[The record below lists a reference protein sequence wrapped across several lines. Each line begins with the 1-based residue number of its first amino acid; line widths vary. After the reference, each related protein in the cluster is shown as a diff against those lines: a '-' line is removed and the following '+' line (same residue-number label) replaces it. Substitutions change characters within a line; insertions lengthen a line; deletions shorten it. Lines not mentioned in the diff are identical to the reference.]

1 MPEPAALKIAFKISA
16 IVLVLLAITAG
27 GAYLWFIRHAE
38 ELVREFLLEESN
50 GMIDLRTQRVSYRF
64 STHRLTL
71 TGNTFITK
79 DDRDKSHHIEA
90 RQIECS
96 MGPIYQI
103 ISERRL
109 IIDSI
114 LVDGP
119 HVGIERKSRN
129 NRRAISLPE
138 ELGRIYQ
145 LLEKSLKNLSI
156 QTFQVTN
163 GRFQLDH
170 SFDSI
175 APVIISGI
183 SLRLEGLRIP
193 DNTDQDR
200 FLHSDRLTVETGRQ
214 SIQLPDG
221 RHALSFRSFRLDTRD
236 SLISLDSCR
245 LTDHRKAESI
255 ARFDL
260 NFERLRF
267 KNLDL
272 ARLSRES
279 ILKTDSLA
287 CLKPDISL
295 AFEITGNSE
304 TSSAA
309 GRRKLQESVE
319 NAVRQMTGHLDISH
333 IKVTAARINLAT
345 IRKGKKSTYLS
356 SGSDFTI
363 DELIIPPKEPL
374 SIGRFDFEIRNYT
387 GYSSDSLYAIQFDS
401 VQLRDRTVSLSR
413 FLVRSTPK
421 NSNAAW
427 KQIQMKAFEL
437 QGIYWPALI
446 FDNRIQA
453 QKATLVEPAIK
464 LETTA
469 KEAERKK
476 NKGAFYAALNGFQ
489 KILEMDSLMIRNGSV
504 SVKTENGASLDMNG
518 FHSGVDIRAFLS
530 SSNPTDL
537 IGSLNGFSFSDG
549 ILFNG
554 IERIS
559 LQEGLYN
566 RTRQQLR
573 LQSAS
578 YRDLNDP
585 LIIAAEGLVLDN
597 PERTPN
603 NQFKAS
609 SVSWTSADIR
619 MDRNRKRPRNTE
631 RSKPLL
637 IGWQSTQGNNTTL
650 DISSGESSMT
660 TIVDRLQTGAVD
672 ITAVGKPDI
681 RNISL
686 EGRDLRLE
694 LSGSRSR
701 IGKYAL
707 RDGQWSTLEDIEL
720 YFPIGERRIQTLVP
734 RLMAKADLGSFLAEK
749 PVVDSLRVEDPVF
762 RSDRIN
768 AGNSMTAN
776 KIPDLAV
783 GNLDIL
789 RAVLPKEPIRLS
801 DDLKFT
807 GKIPYWRFQKLNVR
821 EGVLSIQML
830 NIGWDS
836 IRTEQG
842 NSIINTVNSGG
853 KTAVFTDLNIQP
865 ATAEK
870 TTRWSATLRRF
881 NARSMS
887 ILKRI
892 PSENDAAPTSLMME
906 YINLSSLQLGS
917 GIPMDAAHIAGNQPD
932 LSLQIAHLKREGA
945 SNVLKVKGV
954 EWQQATRKLRWS
966 SFSLS
971 PLLDKY
977 SFTKTLRTQQDHIS
991 LRTGNGMANQLDL
1004 SGFLQYGKLQIRH
1017 LFAEKAE
1024 LSFFRDRTL
1033 PLTTGIIK
1041 PLPAGL
1047 FLRFKTPFVIDSLSV
1062 QQSIIAYEE
1071 INDKTQ
1077 KHGFVQLKKTDGL
1090 LLNLK
1095 NTSFSPGDSLS
1106 VNLRTRL
1113 MDTAALSIR
1122 YRESYTDTL
1131 HGFELSLGIG
1141 RFNMSALNPIL
1152 EPIASARIRR
1162 GRLDTVVME
1171 AVGNE
1176 YRAYGQ
1182 MKMYYQDLNV
1192 QFLNRNDYERKT
1204 ILTRLANFGANTILR
1219 KANLKRSGFIYA
1231 ERLRERGFPNYWIRI
1246 TLNGILTNAGIRGS
1260 SREERRLRKSLKA
1273 GQLPAPTLK

>member
-1 MPEPAALKIAFKISA
+1 MLKVALKISSA
-16 IVLVLLAITAG
+16 ILILLALTAG

-38 ELVREFLLEESN
+38 ELVRQFLLEESN

-119 HVGIERKSRN
+119 HVGIERKSRS
-129 NRRAISLPE
+129 NRRKISLPE

-156 QTFQVTN
+156 QTFHVTN
-163 GRFQLDH
+163 GSFRLEH
-170 SFDSI
+170 SVDSI
-175 APVIISGI
+175 APVNISGI

-193 DNTDQDR
+193 HNADRDR
-200 FLHSDRLTVETGRQ
+200 FLHSDRLIVETGRQ

-245 LTDHRKAESI
+245 LTDHRNTESI

-260 NFERLRF
+260 QFDRLRF

-279 ILKTDSLA
+279 ILKTDSLT
-287 CLKPDISL
+287 CLKPDIRL

-309 GRRKLQESVE
+309 GRRKLQVSVE
-319 NAVRQMTGHLDISH
+319 NAVRQMTGHLDIGH
-333 IKVTAARINLAT
+333 IKVTAARINLTT
-345 IRKGKKSTYLS
+345 IRKGKKSTYQS

-363 DELIIPPKEPL
+363 DELIIPPKAPL

-401 VQLRDRTVSLSR
+401 VQLRDRTVSLGR
-413 FLVRSTPK
+413 FSVRSTPK
-421 NSNAAW
+421 NSNSAW
-427 KQIQMKAFEL
+427 KEIKMKAFEL

-464 LETTA
+464 LETNA
-469 KEAERKK
+469 NEAERKK
-476 NKGAFYAALNGFQ
+476 NKGAFYAALNGFR

-504 SVKTENGASLDMNG
+504 SVKTDNGASLDMNG
-518 FHSGVDIRAFLS
+518 FHTGVDIRAFLS

-549 ILFNG
+549 LLFNG
-554 IERIS
+554 QERIS
-559 LQEGLYN
+559 LQLGHYD
-566 RTRQQLR
+566 RPRQQLT

-585 LIIAAEGLVLDN
+585 LIISANGLVLDN
-597 PERTPN
+597 PERTPD

-609 SVSWTSADIR
+609 AVSWTSADIH
-619 MDRNRKRPRNTE
+619 MDRNRKRTRNPD
-631 RSKPLL
+631 RNKPLL
-637 IGWQSTQGNNTTL
+637 IGWQSTRGSNTTL
-650 DISSGESSMT
+650 DISAGETNMT
-660 TIVDRLQTGAVD
+660 TTVDRLQTGTVD
-672 ITAVGKPDI
+672 ITALGKPDI
-681 RNISL
+681 RDIAL
-686 EGRDLRLE
+686 EGRNLRLE
-694 LSGSRSR
+694 LSRSRSR

-707 RDGQWSTLEDIEL
+707 KDGQWSTLEDIEL
-720 YFPIGERRIQTLVP
+720 YFPVGARRIQTTIP
-734 RLMAKADLGSFLAEK
+734 RLMLKAELGSFLAEK

-762 RSDRIN
+762 SFERMSG
-768 AGNSMTAN
+768 GNSIAVN
-776 KIPDLAV
+776 KIPDLRV

-789 RAVLPKEPIRLS
+789 RAVLPKDPIRWG
-801 DDLKFT
+801 DDLKLS
-807 GKIPYWRFQKLNVR
+807 GKIPYWRFNNLNVR
-821 EGVLSIQML
+821 DGLLSIQML
-830 NIGWDS
+830 HIGWDS
-836 IRTEQG
+836 LRAEHG
-842 NSIINTVNSGG
+842 NKSIHALNAEG
-853 KTAVFTDLNIQP
+853 KTAIFSDLNLSP
-865 ATAEK
+865 ATQDRAIQ
-870 TTRWSATLRRF
+870 WSAKLRRF
-881 NARSMS
+881 DARTISISVRNPSDNNAES
-887 ILKRI
+887 
-892 PSENDAAPTSLMME
+892 TSVMMDNL
-906 YINLSSLQLGS
+906 NLSSMQLGS
-917 GIPMDAAHIAGNQPD
+917 EMPMDAATIASRQPG
-932 LSLQIAHLKREGA
+932 LSLQIAHLKRKST
-945 SNVLKVKGV
+945 SNEMDVKGI
-954 EWQQATRKLRWS
+954 EWQQSTRKLQWN
-966 SFSLS
+966 SFILT

-977 SFTKTLRTQQDHIS
+977 SFTKTLSHQQDHIS
-991 LRTGNGMANQLDL
+991 LRTGAGMADKLDL
-1004 SGFLQYGKLQIRH
+1004 TGFLQRGILQIQH
-1017 LFAEKAE
+1017 LYAENAE
-1024 LSFFRDRTL
+1024 VSFFRDRTL
-1033 PLTTGIIK
+1033 PPPTGMIK

-1047 FLRFKTPFVIDSLSV
+1047 LRRFKTPFVIDSLSIRK
-1062 QQSIIAYEE
+1062 SIIAYEE
-1071 INDKTQ
+1071 INDKTG
-1077 KHGFVQLKKTDGL
+1077 KHGFVQLKNTDGL
-1090 LLNLK
+1090 LVNLR
-1095 NTSFSPGDSLS
+1095 NTTISADDSLS
-1106 VNLRTRL
+1106 VNIQTRL

-1122 YRESYTDTL
+1122 YRESYADTL

-1141 RFNMSALNPIL
+1141 RFNLSALNPML

-1162 GRLDTVVME
+1162 GRLDTIVME
-1171 AVGNE
+1171 TVGNE

-1231 ERLRERGFPNYWIRI
+1231 ERLREKGFPNYWIRI

-1260 SREERRLRKSLKA
+1260 SREERRLRKSLKS
-1273 GQLPAPTLK
+1273 GQLPSPTLK